1 MTANTGDGTGSLEKA
16 IDMLE
21 AVGAAPDGLSQTDL
35 AAQLA
40 LPRTTTYRLLA
51 TLVAR
56 GMLRRDPLR
65 KVYRLG
71 LRCFEMARQAYTMP
85 DLAAAAALEMRGLR
99 DLTGETCYLATLDG
113 LEVISLERCDG
124 AHSVRSAAVLG
135 QRKPVHCT
143 SQGKAILSVMQ
154 AAPREEIVRDMTL
167 RSFTPHTITDRRRLN
182 AELKITAARGYA
194 IDDEE
199 IVLGVRCVGAPIV
212 DASGVVRGAISVAGP
227 AYRLTRAR
235 VELLGPEVAQAAR
248 RIGAQ
253 LETVKPPAD
262 ETAAV
267 AIAGP
272 WAFHGAHPQW
282 CPDRNSLV
290 WADVLAPSVRRLD
303 MSSRPPRDELAYRLE
318 NPIKGLLLDADGML
332 VAGGNSAVRI
342 AQDGTINPQAA
353 WPGATLMA
361 LCQGGNAGEAWA
373 AFEQEEGAGCVV
385 GMIAL
390 PTGRFEPHWAIAEPV
405 QALQWCAK
413 ESELY
418 AVTPASGAILIL
430 QPGHDSVRRLV
441 SMPKGSGLL
450 SGLALD
456 ADGGIWTA
464 LCDGWSVVRFTR
476 DGLLDRVVGLPVP
489 CPTDLAAAGSRM
501 IVTTARQQVALDTL
515 AKAPLSGCLFEF
527 PL

>member
-1 MTANTGDGTGSLEKA
+1 MEKA

-21 AVGAAPDGLSQTDL
+21 AVGAATDGLSQTEL
-35 AAQLA
+35 AAQLS

-71 LRCFEMARQAYTMP
+71 FRCFEMARQAYTMP
-85 DLAAAAALEMRGLR
+85 DLAAAAVLEMRGLR

-154 AAPREEIVRDMTL
+154 AAPREEIVRDVTL
-167 RSFTPHTITDRRRLN
+167 KSFTPHTITDRRRLN

-199 IVLGVRCVGAPIV
+199 IVEGVRCVGAPIV

-227 AYRLTRAR
+227 SYRLTRAR

-253 LETVKPPAD
+253 LETVKSPAD
-262 ETAAV
+262 KAA
-267 AIAGP
+267 AIAIVGP

-282 CPDRNSLV
+282 SEDRKVLY

-303 MSSRPPRDELAYRLE
+303 MSSKPPRDELAYRLE
-318 NPIKGLLLDADGML
+318 SPIKGLLLQQDGML
-332 VAGGNSAVRI
+332 VAGGTSAVHI
-342 AQDGTINPQAA
+342 GQNGTIAPRAA
-353 WPGATLMA
+353 WPRATLLA
-361 LCQGGNAGEAWA
+361 LCAGSSMEEAWA
-373 AFEQEEGAGCVV
+373 AFEQEDGTGCVV
-385 GMIAL
+385 GVIVL
-390 PTGRFEPHWAIAEPV
+390 SSGRFEQHWAIAERV
-405 QALQWCAK
+405 QALRWCAK
-413 ESELY
+413 ECELY
-418 AVTPASGAILIL
+418 AVSPDSGAILIL
-430 QPGHDSVRRLV
+430 QPRHDGVRRLA

-456 ADGGIWTA
+456 DDGGIWTA

-476 DGLLDRVVGLPVP
+476 DGGLDRVVGLPVP
-489 CPTDLAAAGSRM
+489 CPTDMATDGSRM
-501 IVTTARQQVALDTL
+501 VVTTARHQVALDTL

-527 PL
+527 SL

>member
-1 MTANTGDGTGSLEKA
+1 MTTNTGDGTGSLEKA

-21 AVGAAPDGLSQTDL
+21 AVGAAADGLSQTDL
-35 AAQLA
+35 AAQLS

-71 LRCFEMARQAYTMP
+71 FRCFEMARQAYTMP
-85 DLAAAAALEMRGLR
+85 DLTAAAALEMRGLR

-113 LEVISLERCDG
+113 LEVISLERWDG

-143 SQGKAILSVMQ
+143 SQGKAILSVME
-154 AAPREEIVRDMTL
+154 AGPREEIVRDVTL
-167 RSFTPHTITDRRRLN
+167 KSFTPHTITDRRRLN
-182 AELKITAARGYA
+182 AELRITAARGYA

-199 IVLGVRCVGAPIV
+199 IVLGVRCVGAPVV
-212 DASGVVRGAISVAGP
+212 DAAGEVRGAISVAGP

-253 LETVKPPAD
+253 LETVKPTAD
-262 ETAAV
+262 GAATV

-272 WAFHGAHPQW
+272 WAFHGAYPQW
-282 CPDRNSLV
+282 SADRTHLY

-303 MSSRPPRDELAYRLE
+303 LSAKPPRDELAYRLE
-318 NPIKGLLLDADGML
+318 SPIKGLLLQPDGML
-332 VAGGNSAVRI
+332 VAGSDSAVHI
-342 AQDGTINPQAA
+342 ALDGTVQARPA
-353 WPGATLMA
+353 WPGAA
-361 LCQGGNAGEAWA
+361 LLAMCQGASADEAWA
-373 AFEQEEGAGCVV
+373 AFAQEAGTGCEV
-385 GMIAL
+385 GVITL
-390 PTGRFEPHWAIAEPV
+390 STGRFEPRWPIAEPV

-413 ESELY
+413 DSELY
-418 AVTPASGAILIL
+418 AVTPESGAILIL
-430 QPGHDSVRRLV
+430 QPGHDSVRRLA
-441 SMPKGSGLL
+441 SMPKGSGFL

-456 ADGGIWTA
+456 PQGGIWTA
-464 LCDGWSVVRFTR
+464 LRDGWSVVRFSR
-476 DGLLDRVVGLPVP
+476 DGVLDRVVGLPVP
-489 CPTDLAAAGSRM
+489 CPTDLATDGARM
-501 IVTTARQQVALDTL
+501 IVTTARQQVSLDTL
-515 AKAPLSGCLFEF
+515 AKAPLSGCLFDF

>member
-21 AVGAAPDGLSQTDL
+21 AVGAATDGLSQTEL
-35 AAQLA
+35 ATQLS

-71 LRCFEMARQAYTMP
+71 FRCFEMARQAYTMP

-154 AAPREEIVRDMTL
+154 AASREEIVRDMTL
-167 RSFTPHTITDRRRLN
+167 KSFTPHTITDRRRLN

-199 IVLGVRCVGAPIV
+199 IVEGVRCVGAPIV
-212 DASGVVRGAISVAGP
+212 DAAGVVRGAISVAGP

-248 RIGAQ
+248 RVGAQ

-267 AIAGP
+267 AIPGP
-272 WAFHGAHPQW
+272 WAFQGAHPQW
-282 CPDRNSLV
+282 SEDRTVLY

-303 MSSRPPRDELAYRLE
+303 MTSKPPRDELIYRLE
-318 NPIKGLLLDADGML
+318 SPIKGLLIEPEGML
-332 VAGGNSAVRI
+332 VAGGTSAVQI
-342 AQDGTINPQAA
+342 TSDGAITPRAA
-353 WPGATLMA
+353 WPRGTLLA
-361 LCQGGNAGEAWA
+361 LCPGIRAGEAWA
-373 AFEQEEGAGCVV
+373 ALEQEDGIGCVV
-385 GMIAL
+385 GVITLAN
-390 PTGRFEPHWAIAEPV
+390 GKFEPKWTIAEPV
-405 QALQWCAK
+405 QALRWGAK
-413 ESELY
+413 DSELY
-418 AVTPASGAILIL
+418 AVSPESGAVLIL
-430 QPGHDSVRRLV
+430 QPGHEGVRRLA

-456 ADGGIWTA
+456 DDGGIWTA

-476 DGLLDRVVGLPVP
+476 DGVLDRVVGLPVP
-489 CPTDLAAAGSRM
+489 CPTDLATDGARM
-501 IVTTARQQVALDTL
+501 IVTTSRHQVALDTL
-515 AKAPLSGCLFEF
+515 AKAPMSGCLFEF
-527 PL
+527 SI

>member
-71 LRCFEMARQAYTMP
+71 FRCFEMARQAYTMP

-143 SQGKAILSVMQ
+143 SQGKAILSVME
-154 AAPREEIVRDMTL
+154 AASREDIVRDMTL
-167 RSFTPHTITDRRRLN
+167 KSFTPHTITDRRRLN

-253 LETVKPPAD
+253 LETVKPAAD
-262 ETAAV
+262 ETAAA

-282 CPDRNSLV
+282 SPDRKSLV

-303 MSSRPPRDELAYRLE
+303 MSTRPPRDELAYRLE
-318 NPIKGLLLDADGML
+318 NPIKGLLLDGDGML
-332 VAGGNSAVRI
+332 VAGGNSAVHI
-342 AQDGTINPQAA
+342 GQDGTIKPQAA

-385 GMIAL
+385 GVIAL
-390 PTGRFEPHWAIAEPV
+390 STGRFEPHWPIAEPV

-418 AVTPASGAILIL
+418 AVTPASGTILIL
-430 QPGHDSVRRLV
+430 QPGHDSVRRLA

-476 DGLLDRVVGLPVP
+476 DGVLDRVVGLPVP
-489 CPTDLAAAGSRM
+489 CPTDLAADGTRM

>member
-1 MTANTGDGTGSLEKA
+1 
-16 IDMLE
+16 MLE

-262 ETAAV
+262 GTAAV

-282 CPDRNSLV
+282 CPDRKSLV

>member
-1 MTANTGDGTGSLEKA
+1 MEKA

-262 ETAAV
+262 GTAAV

-282 CPDRNSLV
+282 CPDRKSLV

>member
-21 AVGAAPDGLSQTDL
+21 AVGAAADGLSQTEL
-35 AAQLA
+35 AAQLS
-40 LPRTTTYRLLA
+40 LPRTTAYRLLA

-71 LRCFEMARQAYTMP
+71 FRCFEMARQAYTMP

-143 SQGKAILSVMQ
+143 SQGKAILSVME
-154 AAPREEIVRDMTL
+154 AALREEIVRDMTL
-167 RSFTPHTITDRRRLN
+167 KPFTPHTITDRRRLN
-182 AELKITAARGYA
+182 AELKVTAARGYA

-199 IVLGVRCVGAPIV
+199 IVLGVRCVGAPVV
-212 DASGVVRGAISVAGP
+212 DAAGVVRGAISVAGP

-248 RIGAQ
+248 RVGAQ
-253 LETVKPPAD
+253 LETVKPAAD
-262 ETAAV
+262 ETAATP
-267 AIAGP
+267 IAGP
-272 WAFHGAHPQW
+272 WAFHGAYPQW
-282 CPDRNSLV
+282 SEDRKWLC

-303 MSSRPPRDELAYRLE
+303 MTRRPARDELAYRLGS
-318 NPIKGLLLDADGML
+318 PIKGLLLGAAGVL
-332 VAGGNSAVRI
+332 VAGGNSAVHI
-342 AQDGTINPQAA
+342 APDGTIQPQAS
-353 WPGATLMA
+353 WPGANLLA
-361 LCQGGNAGEAWA
+361 LCQGGEAGVAWA
-373 AFEQEEGAGCVV
+373 AFEQEAGTGCVV
-385 GMIAL
+385 GAL
-390 PTGRFEPHWAIAEPV
+390 TVSNGRFEPHWSIGEPV

-413 ESELY
+413 QGELY
-418 AVTPASGAILIL
+418 AVTPESGAILIL
-430 QPGHDSVRRLV
+430 QPGHGGVRRLA

-450 SGLALD
+450 SGLAVD

-476 DGLLDRVVGLPVP
+476 DGMLDRVVGLPVP
-489 CPTDLAAAGSRM
+489 CPTDLATDGARM

-527 PL
+527 AL